1 MNFKGTKKLYIII
14 TCEQIL
20 YFNSITYHIQF
31 QYNWGGW
38 GLGVAFY
45 PPKISSDSPHSMLLA
60 LPNFDQTMWF
70 SLSCFRPDPKFYPQ
84 FQTLQVLHSSLKTW
98 WEQLPKKML
107 LGCVLLKVYF
117 LINGRS
123 FKAYSLYTMHISLYV
138 HFTVPDKKVQLYDI
152 AYGNPF

>member
-1 MNFKGTKKLYIII
+1 MNFKGTEKLYTIK

-20 YFNSITYHIQF
+20 YFNSKKHHIQF
-31 QYNWGGW
+31 QYNRRGW
-38 GLGVAFY
+38 GLRVGHY
-45 PPKISSDSPHSMLLA
+45 PPKISSDSPRSMLLA

-70 SLSCFRPDPKFYPQ
+70 SLSYFRPDPKFYPQ

-117 LINGRS
+117 LTGGS
-123 FKAYSLYTMHISLYV
+123 LKAYSLYTVHISLYISL
-138 HFTVPDKKVQLYDI
+138 FQIRKYSYI
-152 AYGNPF
+152 AYDNPF